1 MFPYRRLRSLLRVRM
16 EGRSHGIYS
25 DPAISGYAGNR
36 EGKLGGGETAGIR
49 LRYNSLTNTANR
61 ADGRVSKTY
70 LFYLSLRHV
79 SAIFDHKI
87 NE

>member
-1 MFPYRRLRSLLRVRM
+1 MAYIQILLYQDTL
-16 EGRSHGIYS
+16 EIGRE
-25 DPAISGYAGNR
+25 NW
-36 EGKLGGGETAGIR
+36 GGGETAGIR

>member
-1 MFPYRRLRSLLRVRM
+1 MAYIQILLYQDTL
-16 EGRSHGIYS
+16 GI
-25 DPAISGYAGNR
+25 GTENW
-36 EGKLGGGETAGIR
+36 GEKTAGIR